1 LNFIL
6 FLFCDLENI
15 KKTMAEA
22 KLIDLTDKSSWGY
35 LTFKKR
41 LPQYV
46 GDVIRAG
53 AQHLPPLAIE
63 NLQKLKEEIEN
74 AGCVVQIQSVCLP
87 PLGVHSHLI
96 GWQGD

>member
-1 LNFIL
+1 M
-6 FLFCDLENI
+6 
-15 KKTMAEA
+15 TEA

-46 GDVIRAG
+46 SDVIRDG

-74 AGCVVQIQSVCLP
+74 AGCVIVQL
-87 PLGVHSHLI
+87 
-96 GWQGD
+96 

>member
-1 LNFIL
+1 
-6 FLFCDLENI
+6 
-15 KKTMAEA
+15 MAEA

-53 AQHLPPLAIE
+53 AQHLPPLAID

-74 AGCVVQIQSVCLP
+74 AGCVVQISLP
-87 PLGVHSHLI
+87 PLGFRSHLI